1 MIRFGTSLPRIA
13 IHHAMI
19 LGLLSG
25 HSGPEPV
32 VFCCAFGLRLT
43 RSGQSAAKFAV
54 MHNTART
61 AMMRSVEPG
70 QGNEK
75 SVGVYT
81 NPSAADHKTQF
92 DKAQLVEYRWAEN
105 QIDRLPGL
113 AVMTDGRREIA
124 GCTRRCDGCVA
135 DRGARA
141 AAGRRALCG
150 DPL

>member
-13 IHHAMI
+13 IHHALI
-19 LGLLSG
+19 LGLSG
-25 HSGPEPV
+25 HSGPEQV

-75 SVGVYT
+75 ASG
-81 NPSAADHKTQF
+81 STQIRPRQTT
-92 DKAQLVEYRWAEN
+92 KHNSTKRN
-105 QIDRLPGL
+105 SSN
-113 AVMTDGRREIA
+113 IA
-124 GCTRRCDGCVA
+124 GQRIKSTGC
-135 DRGARA
+135 RGW
-141 AAGRRALCG
+141 
-150 DPL
+150 PL